1 MSDSSNDGLDDFK
14 YYHYDPTMVGAVIFI
29 VLFLTTTTLHC
40 YQLLRT
46 KVWFMVPFVIGGFF
60 QWIGYIGRAISH
72 TQTPNWTLVPYLIQ
86 TLLLLVAPALFAAS
100 IYMELSRIIILADGE
115 AHALIKK
122 KWLTK
127 VFVCG
132 DVLSF
137 LMQGGG
143 GGIQSSGDAKNIKNG
158 THMITGGLA
167 VQVLFFACFI
177 IVAIKFDKAMAKAPS
192 NAARSAVPWRK
203 HLVTLYIVSLLIL
216 IRSVFRMVEYIQGF
230 NGYLLSHE
238 VYLYIF
244 DSVLMLAV
252 MVVMNVVHP
261 SEVTALING
270 GNVAKK
276 GWKMERVPGHHR
288 RISSDHSR
296 NGFEA

>member
-1 MSDSSNDGLDDFK
+1 MADDGSDFE

-29 VLFLTTTTLHC
+29 ILFLATTTLHC
-40 YQLLRT
+40 YQLFRT
-46 KVWFMVPFVIGGFF
+46 RVWFMIPFVIGGFF

-115 AHALIKK
+115 THALIKK

-127 VFVCG
+127 IFVCG

-137 LMQGGG
+137 LMQGGE
-143 GGIQSSGDAKNIKNG
+143 
-158 THMITGGLA
+158 LA

-177 IVAIKFDKAMAKAPS
+177 VVAIHFDKAMSKAPM
-192 NAARSAVPWRK
+192 NHARTSVPWRK
-203 HLVTLYIVSLLIL
+203 HLVTLYVVSVLIL

-230 NGYLLSHE
+230 DGYLLSHE

-244 DSVLMLAV
+244 DSVLMFAV
-252 MVVMNVVHP
+252 MVVLNVVHP
-261 SEVTALING
+261 SEVTALIRG
-270 GNVAKK
+270 GNVVKK
-276 GWKMERVPGHHR
+276 GWKMERIPGQQQPLLAPKAPG
-288 RISSDHSR
+288 SMS
-296 NGFEA
+296 GA